1 MTNSQ
6 YIIEFL
12 LTLFEIYIKILL
24 ERSETMN
31 KISETISKIEENKK
45 IKKEKLL
52 DAAFSLFTDKG
63 IYDTSITNIVDKAG
77 VAKGTFYLYF
87 KDKWD
92 INEKLILEKTQELF
106 NDAINKTKKKNLDN
120 FPDKLISV
128 IDYIIDNLSKNKEIS
143 KLINKNLSIA
153 LYNKNIIKLIDE
165 KYSNLKEIFIEE
177 LKKYD
182 TDLENPNV
190 KLYMIVELVGGCCYT
205 SILYNEPLPI
215 NELKPYLYKEIRNML
230 N

>member
-1 MTNSQ
+1 
-6 YIIEFL
+6 
-12 LTLFEIYIKILL
+12 
-24 ERSETMN
+24 MN

-45 IKKEKLL
+45 IKRAKLL
-52 DAAFSLFTDKG
+52 EAAYILFTDKG
-63 IYDTSITNIVDKAG
+63 INDTSITNIVDKAG

-106 NDAINKTKKKNLDN
+106 NVAISKTKKKNYNN
-120 FPDKLISV
+120 FTDKLISV
-128 IDYIIDNLSKNKEIS
+128 IDYIINELSKNKKIS

-153 LYNKNIIKLIDE
+153 LYNKNIVKIIDE
-165 KYSNLKEIFIEE
+165 KYSNLKEIFLEE
-177 LKKYD
+177 LKKD
-182 TDLENPNV
+182 SKNIENPDV
-190 KLYMIVELVGGCCYT
+190 KLYLIVELVGGSCYT

-215 NELKPYLYKEIRNML
+215 DELKPYLYKEIRNML

>member
-1 MTNSQ
+1 
-6 YIIEFL
+6 
-12 LTLFEIYIKILL
+12 
-24 ERSETMN
+24 MN

-45 IKKEKLL
+45 IKRTKLL
-52 DAAFSLFTDKG
+52 EAAYILFTDKG
-63 IYDTSITNIVDKAG
+63 INDTSITNIVDKAG

-106 NDAINKTKKKNLDN
+106 NTAICKTKKKDYDN
-120 FPDKLISV
+120 FADKLISV
-128 IDYIIDNLSKNKEIS
+128 IDYIINELSKNKKIS

-153 LYNKNIIKLIDE
+153 LYNKNIVKIIDE
-165 KYSNLKEIFIEE
+165 KYSNLKEIFLEE
-177 LKKYD
+177 LKKD
-182 TDLENPNV
+182 SKNIENPDV
-190 KLYMIVELVGGCCYT
+190 KLYLIVELVGGCCYT

-215 NELKPYLYKEIRNML
+215 DELKPYLYKEIRNML

>member
-1 MTNSQ
+1 
-6 YIIEFL
+6 
-12 LTLFEIYIKILL
+12 
-24 ERSETMN
+24 MN

-45 IKKEKLL
+45 IKRAKLL
-52 DAAFSLFTDKG
+52 EAAYILFTDKG
-63 IYDTSITNIVDKAG
+63 INDTSITNIVDKAG

-106 NDAINKTKKKNLDN
+106 NVAINKTKKKNYNN
-120 FPDKLISV
+120 FADKLISV
-128 IDYIIDNLSKNKEIS
+128 IDYIINELSKNKKIS

-153 LYNKNIIKLIDE
+153 LYNKNIIKIIDE
-165 KYSNLKEIFIEE
+165 KYSNLKEIFLEE
-177 LKKYD
+177 LKKD
-182 TDLENPNV
+182 SKNIENPDV
-190 KLYMIVELVGGCCYT
+190 KLYLIVELVGGSCYT

-215 NELKPYLYKEIRNML
+215 DELKPYLYKEIRNML